1 MVIPQHPYTNKE
13 VVVQT
18 FCFRTRSFVPRVATV
33 VMGSET
39 RLLVRL
45 SDGEMRGVGA
55 KDVLEVRA

>member
-18 FCFRTRSFVPRVATV
+18 FCFRTRSFVPRRGMV
-33 VMGSET
+33 VMGSDT

-45 SDGEMRGVGA
+45 QDGEVRGVA
-55 KDVLEVRA
+55 TKDVINVEG

>member
-1 MVIPQHPYTNKE
+1 MELPSHPYTNKE

-18 FCFRTRSFVPRVATV
+18 FCFRTRSFVPRTATV

-45 SDGEMRGVGA
+45 QSGEVRGVA
-55 KDVLEVRA
+55 TKDVITVQG